1 MILAS
6 VLVAACSEVV
16 TPFVSSDRQYSLFG
30 TLEMDRDTQFVR
42 VVTISRDID
51 VTEPPALPVVF
62 RSHDLNSG
70 GVVVWEDSLFD
81 FDGRPGHVF
90 WAPLRI
96 QSGHTYRIEVD
107 PDDSDLLTA
116 AVTTAPPDVRALV
129 LDENLEVHEV
139 DGTPA
144 GTQRVVW
151 QGVHAKPFRIDIW
164 YRFLAAVRAPFVDIR
179 IPTEP
184 VSTASEDAQAWEIRV
199 DLRQDRETLEDLV
212 DVNSMALMGIGVEIV
227 LLDEGFAPPGGTFD
241 PDILSQPGAFS
252 NVENGF
258 GFVGIVGRFAIE
270 WSLERESLD
279 ELGYISP
286 EDLFGKTSS
295 TIMTRRKFSTVRDSQ
310 TDDGHHQH
318 ACTGR
323 RKGDEIKSF
332 RNENTRVGF
341 SRPD

>member
-1 MILAS
+1 VFAS

-42 VVTISRDID
+42 VVIISQDIEFAE
-51 VTEPPALPVVF
+51 TAALPVVF

-70 GVVVWEDSLFD
+70 DVVVWEDSVFY

-107 PDDSDLLTA
+107 PNDSDLLTA
-116 AVTTAPPDVRALV
+116 AVTTAPPDVRGLV
-129 LDENLEVHEV
+129 LDENLEVHEI
-139 DGTPA
+139 DGTPS

-151 QGVHAKPFRIDIW
+151 QGVQAKPFRIDIW

-184 VSTASEDAQAWEIRV
+184 VSAASEDAHGWEIRV
-199 DLRQDRETLEDLV
+199 DLRQDHETLEDLI
-212 DVNSMALMGIGVEIV
+212 DVKSVALMGIGVEIV

-258 GFVGIVGRFAIE
+258 GFIGIVGRFAIE

-286 EDLFGKTSS
+286 EDLFGKIPPTH
-295 TIMTRRKFSTVRDSQ
+295 M
-310 TDDGHHQH
+310 
-318 ACTGR
+318 
-323 RKGDEIKSF
+323 KS
-332 RNENTRVGF
+332 R
-341 SRPD
+341 